1 MTDRSVVLQ
10 GNAAERWTRDN
21 GSWWRRKGCSR
32 PRQFHEITLDEVAQ
46 VADVGKGTIYQ
57 YFADK
62 DDLFFQ
68 TAVAGFD
75 EMCEL
80 LRRDAVTAGSVQQD
94 LQQACETICE
104 FFQNRRPLF
113 RMMLAEGERALGK
126 GGGLRQRWN
135 QHRKKMTQAVAEIIA
150 RGVRRR
156 QVRDDIVP
164 KVLAEYFL
172 GMLRTRVN
180 ELEGLSDSARAASR
194 RWSIFLFTDW
204 PAQAANRSPALS
216 EARRR

>member
-1 MTDRSVVLQ
+1 MDKRQRIMV
-10 GNAAERWTRDN
+10 AAERLFKT
-21 GSWWRRKGCSR
+21 
-32 PRQFHEITLDEVAQ
+32 RQFHEITMDEVAQ
-46 VADVGKGTIYQ
+46 VAGVGKGTLYL

-75 EMCEL
+75 DMCEL
-80 LRRDAVTAGSVQQD
+80 LRRDAVTGGSVQHE
-94 LQQACETICE
+94 LQQACETISA

-156 QVRDDIVP
+156 QVRDDIAP

-172 GMLRTRVN
+172 GLLRTRSN
-180 ELEGLSDSARAASR
+180 ELEGRCDSPGAKQALVDLFVHGLAGVAR
-194 RWSIFLFTDW
+194 
-204 PAQAANRSPALS
+204 NRNPVFSGRADAES
-216 EARRR
+216 KN